1 MKIPIFPLNGAIL
14 FPDTNLPL
22 NIFEVRYLEM
32 VDFCL
37 SNKRLLGMIQTNDE
51 GDLYKIGCVGKII
64 NFSETSDNR
73 YLITL
78 QGFSLFKIVNEIN
91 SDYKFRLVNG
101 KLLEND
107 DKFNV
112 FKNEDKALLIKKYND
127 YIKIKQINLDIKDF
141 ENISI
146 DQILKFIPMISPFS
160 NLEKQMLVE
169 TISLKN
175 FYSKLLSI
183 LDLEIHNDNIQKSIN

>member
-112 FKNEDKALLIKKYND
+112 FKDEDKAL
-127 YIKIKQINLDIKDF
+127 
-141 ENISI
+141 
-146 DQILKFIPMISPFS
+146 
-160 NLEKQMLVE
+160 
-169 TISLKN
+169 
-175 FYSKLLSI
+175 
-183 LDLEIHNDNIQKSIN
+183 